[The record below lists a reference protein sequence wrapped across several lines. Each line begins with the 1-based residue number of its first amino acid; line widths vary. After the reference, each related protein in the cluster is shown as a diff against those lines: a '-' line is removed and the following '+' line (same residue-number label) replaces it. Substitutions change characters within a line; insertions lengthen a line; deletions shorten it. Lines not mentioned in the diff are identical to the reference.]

1 MEEET
6 NREMEKGE
14 GNSEKSEGEDKGA
27 GMVFREGKMILFG
40 KKMELLEET
49 GGEKSV
55 VGRIIII

>member
-1 MEEET
+1 
-6 NREMEKGE
+6 MEKGE